1 MAEHTSPRPLVV
13 ADDPGLVDDL
23 LRLAAAASVEVEVAH
38 DPVAARTSWNSAP
51 MVLVGG
57 ALGAAC
63 ARARMPRRPR
73 VVLVGDKDATPET
86 EAVWAVATELGAEHV
101 VFLPAAEPW
110 LVDRLADGGRPP
122 ANGVIVGIVGGRG
135 GAGASV
141 LAAGLAVTAVRCGL
155 RALLVD
161 ADPYGGGLD
170 LVVGGEDSAGLR
182 WPDLAATTGRVSGQ
196 ALYLALP
203 RLGELSVLSWDRG
216 DLLEIPPPAVDAVL
230 DVGRQGSDLVV
241 VDLPRRPDEA
251 AVRVLQAADRVLLVV
266 PAEVRASA
274 AARRVVQAVA
284 PHCADLQ
291 LVVRGPAPAG
301 LSSRD
306 LVAMVGLPLAGTMRA
321 ERGLPSALEH
331 GEAPASRG
339 SGQLSALCRKVLSS
353 LDLPLGP
360 PADDTREA

>member
-1 MAEHTSPRPLVV
+1 
-13 ADDPGLVDDL
+13 
-23 LRLAAAASVEVEVAH
+23 
-38 DPVAARTSWNSAP
+38 
-51 MVLVGG
+51 
-57 ALGAAC
+57 
-63 ARARMPRRPR
+63 
-73 VVLVGDKDATPET
+73 
-86 EAVWAVATELGAEHV
+86 
-101 VFLPAAEPW
+101 
-110 LVDRLADGGRPP
+110 
-122 ANGVIVGIVGGRG
+122 
-135 GAGASV
+135 
-141 LAAGLAVTAVRCGL
+141 
-155 RALLVD
+155 VD